1 MIIEADNILPSYRYA
16 PSSIDTFMW
25 LLVRNNVLEFFKI
38 FKNSYIWLQII
49 LGNQMSYIYI
59 YTLFNKRIFCLD
71 FIILRTKIFSHK
83 FLNSLKYPY
92 LLVK

>member
-59 YTLFNKRIFCLD
+59 YIHYLIKGFFVWISSFCV
-71 FIILRTKIFSHK
+71 
-83 FLNSLKYPY
+83 LKYSHINS
-92 LLVK
+92 